1 MGGNVT
7 IAGNV
12 NFANSGQLS
21 VPYSGSTWI
30 SLATRT
36 NLIVAKENNSEASE
50 HGLFRVK
57 SFAGDAVVFGGLN
70 NAIGFYGFYKARIDA
85 GTNGS
90 DWATTWNTTTGT
102 LTHNKAMTVSGAVT
116 FNSTLTVASTAT
128 FSSTTDATSTTAAA
142 VKVTGGLGVAKQLRV
157 GGAVTLSSTLAVT
170 STSTFTGKTTH
181 NGGIGATTGTF
192 SSTLSAAGVVSFTN
206 ATDATSTTAA
216 AVKITGGLGI
226 AKQLRVGGASTFS
239 GTINT
244 SVATF
249 IKLGANATDQRI
261 LKDVDG
267 NGFYS
272 GISFFGTKG
281 SNMGVSDIMMN
292 IYAGGAIQI
301 HSQAGSGQIL
311 LNGTVHNNVGMYSD
325 GYMSSK
331 GLNDTSDMRLKN
343 KGRDIFLSVKD
354 MAHAPAFEYTWK
366 DGTPGVMV
374 GSSAQYWQKVLPPSV
389 KIKKDGYMTMFYG
402 HTALVATIS
411 LARHV
416 ETLEERV
423 ERLERENKEKDKRIK
438 ELERRISA

>member
-1 MGGNVT
+1 M
-7 IAGNV
+7 
-12 NFANSGQLS
+12 
-21 VPYSGSTWI
+21 
-30 SLATRT
+30 
-36 NLIVAKENNSEASE
+36 
-50 HGLFRVK
+50 
-57 SFAGDAVVFGGLN
+57 
-70 NAIGFYGFYKARIDA
+70 
-85 GTNGS
+85 
-90 DWATTWNTTTGT
+90 
-102 LTHNKAMTVSGAVT
+102 
-116 FNSTLTVASTAT
+116 
-128 FSSTTDATSTTAAA
+128 
-142 VKVTGGLGVAKQLRV
+142 

-249 IKLGANATDQRI
+249 INLGANATDQKI

-301 HSQAGSGQIL
+301 HSQAGSGTIL

-366 DGTPGVMV
+366 DGTPGEMV